1 MEIKEV
7 INKTKKV
14 EDGNFYNQNLSS
26 ALIEDGAEVLQQG
39 NIVEDGNFYN
49 QNLSSALIEQDDDIL
64 GDLHV
69 DETDIY
75 DTTLSSVLI
84 EDEILQSLNGDLTV
98 DEDCNVFNLSLSSS
112 LIDDEVAN
120 CIDGDLTVDEVSNII
135 NLSISS
141 SLIDDEVSN
150 CIDGD
155 LTVDEESF
163 YDNVY
168 ERTINEENGII
179 VPDTYKFVLSGSTL
193 PEYAPQ
199 LLNGVFSDLQ
209 YSDLTTVN
217 NSLSE
222 DIVFTDGTN
231 NYNCTVS
238 VSSRADNESDGTNET
253 NGTDDYAPHNLFASA
268 DKRTSDIPGV
278 CGTGNDLIYTGQFTT
293 PLPFDLLS
301 NLSLDFGV
309 VPKIQSAS
317 APSKQLYEIRIYCKK
332 VDNNV
337 YVGFSGIQFA
347 NGTLVS
353 TEAGSTPLRS
363 GDAIINFN
371 GDDVNVHLTVSNR
384 DNNCTEPLVNALNGG
399 ELYLQGY
406 KSSSYGVEFDYV
418 MTFEDPVYLTDLNFY
433 MTTYMPSDTR
443 GFARSIRFEIYSYTI
458 ENNTKNYTLID
469 TINYYSEDRYKTIAI
484 ATSLGTVPPS
494 LTNKLYYEVFDSN
507 NSSVLLKSYYN
518 GNFSTNENVSFD
530 APTGTTGLYTI
541 ELNIPSGVG
550 RYSVPIVSDAVFA
563 NLTYDRCNSARN
575 ATATSEEIVFIDE
588 GNIEY
593 TCTISVTSRWRDN
606 GSDDYA
612 PHNLFAPSNKRV
624 SSMGAILA
632 TNSPQTIT
640 IAFTTPI
647 AMSKLAGLSI
657 YAGWHT
663 ETYTDYSP
671 TIEYTLYKDG
681 VALYNETVV
690 NATSRGDYQMTFTPF
705 NQSN

>member
-7 INKTKKV
+7 INKTNKV

-112 LIDDEVAN
+112 SIDDEVAN
-120 CIDGDLTVDEVSNII
+120 SIDGDLTVDEVSNII

-163 YDNVY
+163 YNNDY
-168 ERTINEENGII
+168 QRAIDEANGII
-179 VPDTYKFVLSGSTL
+179 VPDTYKFVLTGSTL

-199 LLNGVFSDLQ
+199 FLNGVFSDLQ

-238 VSSRADNESDGTNET
+238 VSSRVDNGTNE
-253 NGTDDYAPHNLFASA
+253 TDDYAPHNLFAPA

-309 VPKIQSAS
+309 VPKTQSAS
-317 APSKQLYEIRIYCKK
+317 APSKQLYEIRIYSKK
-332 VDNNV
+332 VDSGV
-337 YVGFSGIQFA
+337 YVGFSDIRFA

-353 TEAGSTPLRS
+353 TQAGSTPLRS

-399 ELYLQGY
+399 GLCLQGY
-406 KSSSYGVEFDYV
+406 ASSSYGVDFDYV

-443 GFARSIRFEIYSYTI
+443 GFARSIRFEIYSYTV
-458 ENNTKNYTLID
+458 ENDSKNYTLVD
-469 TINYYSEDRYKTIAI
+469 TINYNSEDRYKTIAV
-484 ATSLGTVPPS
+484 AVSTGSVLPSSS

-507 NSSVLLKSYYN
+507 NSSVLLKTYYN
-518 GNFSTNENVSFD
+518 GNFSTNENASFVVPKG
-530 APTGTTGLYTI
+530 AALYTI
-541 ELNIPSGVG
+541 ELYIPSSVG
-550 RYSVPIVSDAVFA
+550 GPPVVADAVFA

-575 ATATSEEIVFIDE
+575 ATATSEEIVFTDVVS
-588 GNIEY
+588 NEY
-593 TCTISVTSRWRDN
+593 TCTIFVTSRWYDN

-612 PHNLFAPSNKRV
+612 PHNLFAPADKRV
-624 SSMGAILA
+624 SANDAIVA
-632 TNSPQTIT
+632 KNAPQTIT

-647 AMSKLAGLSI
+647 VLDKIANLSI
-657 YAGWHT
+657 RAGT
-663 ETYTDYSP
+663 AYNNYTP
-671 TIEYTLYKDG
+671 TVEYTLYKDG
-681 VALYNETVV
+681 IAIYTETVV
-690 NATSRGDYQMTFTPF
+690 NATNRPDYRMIFTPF